1 MKFQNFSLNFSNNDF
16 SASRNS
22 ESQDLSQD
30 AGYSL
35 QIVLSGAALTGSLKL
50 QASNDNSTW
59 TDIAGSSQAVSGIT
73 SANYLWNYDAQYYQ
87 HVRAVWTYTSGTG
100 SVVSSKMTTKG

>member
-1 MKFQNFSLNFSNNDF
+1 MKFQNFNLNFTSNDF

-30 AGYSL
+30 AGFSL
-35 QIVLSGAALTGSLKL
+35 QVILSGAALTGSLKL

-59 TDIAGSSQAVSGIT
+59 TDVPSSSQAVSGIS
-73 SANYLWNYDAQYYQ
+73 SAAYLWNMDAQYYQ
-87 HVRAVWTYTSGTG
+87 FVRAVWSYTSGTG